1 MLKRTLSFSL
11 VALLLH
17 SASPMPI
24 LAFAQT
30 GQRQSPAEKVKAAVA
45 KRGTG
50 KKARVTVKLQDGSKL
65 KGYISQAAD
74 DSFTL
79 TDSKTGQTRTLT
91 YGEVTE
97 IKKQGGG
104 LSLVAKIAIG
114 LGIAVGVL
122 AILYG
127 IGCGNDPYC

>member
-17 SASPMPI
+17 AANSMPI

-30 GQRQSPAEKVKAAVA
+30 GQRQSPVEKVKAAVA

-79 TDSKTGQTRTLT
+79 TDSKTGQTRMLT

-97 IKKQGGG
+97 VKKPGG
-104 LSLVAKIAIG
+104 LSLGAKIAIG
-114 LGIAVGVL
+114 LGVAVGVL
-122 AILYG
+122 ALLYG